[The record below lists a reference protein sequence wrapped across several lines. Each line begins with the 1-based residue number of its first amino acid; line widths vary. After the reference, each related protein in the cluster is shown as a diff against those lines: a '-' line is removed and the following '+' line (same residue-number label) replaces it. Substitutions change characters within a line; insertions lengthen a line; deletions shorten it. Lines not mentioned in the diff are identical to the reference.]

1 LNRIPASAA
10 IRQHFLTRHPGL
22 IESLNIQSGPP
33 GDTEPIP
40 IPGGDVIP
48 PLIHQFVPGPVE
60 LGPPFEG
67 VDVEPNGITNFR
79 GFIAMG
85 VLAGTAT
92 DGDGNTYD
100 MFSDIRVYQGE
111 YVSAD
116 GSLHRGTFVEI

>member
-1 LNRIPASAA
+1 MTARSRFTTLH
-10 IRQHFLTRHPGL
+10 QHRLAQHAHQVHQL
-22 IESLNIQSGPP
+22 KIQAGSP
-33 GDTEPIP
+33 GDTEPVP

-92 DGDGNTYD
+92 DGDGNTFD
-100 MFSDIRVYQGE
+100 LFSDIRVYKGE
-111 YVSAD
+111 YVSSD
-116 GSLHRGTFVEI
+116 GSHHRGTFVEI